1 METKK
6 RKKTDRMVEKI
17 KKALKVLEIVLK
29 VGILALGVYAVVNR
43 LQDINGISFFFTT
56 WN

>member
-17 KKALKVLEIVLK
+17 KKALKVLEILVK
-29 VGILALGVYAVVNR
+29 IGIVALGVYVVINR
-43 LQDINGISFFFTT
+43 LQDINGIEFFFTT

>member
-6 RKKTDRMVEKI
+6 RKKV
-17 KKALKVLEIVLK
+17 KKALKVLATVLK
-29 VGILALGVYAVVNR
+29 IGIVALGIYAVVNR
-43 LQDINGISFFFTT
+43 LQDINGIEFFFTT